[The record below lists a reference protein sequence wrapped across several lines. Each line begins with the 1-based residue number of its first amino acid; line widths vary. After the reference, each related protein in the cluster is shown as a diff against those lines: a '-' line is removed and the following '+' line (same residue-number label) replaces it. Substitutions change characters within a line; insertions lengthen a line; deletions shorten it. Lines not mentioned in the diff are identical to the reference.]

1 MDCLVIGRSRDIDQ
15 LFCQYRKALIALA
28 ARIVGCRCKAED
40 IVHDV
45 FLKCCESGADMSAR
59 DPRQYLFGMVRN
71 HAIDRAR
78 RASLERRY
86 CGGSEEEGLQV
97 SCSKYCPESSLQR
110 QQTLCAVQDAL
121 EKLPGRT
128 RRAFEMHRLD
138 GIPQKQIAQLMGVSP
153 TLVNFMVRDAQ
164 DLCQSVAS
172 ATDRIIS
179 KF

>member
-1 MDCLVIGRSRDIDQ
+1 MDCLVIGRSREIDQ
-15 LFCQYRKALIALA
+15 LFCLYRKALIALA

-45 FLKCCESGADMSAR
+45 FLKYCEAGADISAR

-71 HAIDRAR
+71 HAIDRVR

-86 CGGSEEEGLQV
+86 CGGSEDEGLQV
-97 SCSKYCPESSLQR
+97 SCAKYCPESSLQR
-110 QQTLCAVQDAL
+110 QQTLCAVKDAL
-121 EKLPGRT
+121 EKLPSRT

-138 GIPQKQIAQLMGVSP
+138 GVPQKQIAEQMGVSP

-164 DLCQSVAS
+164 NVCQLIALAEINS
-172 ATDRIIS
+172 
-179 KF
+179 